1 MDDSA
6 AVLPDIAFPVVD
18 TLNNIMITS
27 EEVKTVLQTLKLGK
41 SSGPDNINNRI
52 LKEIAIPISE
62 PLSDLYNFSLSHGIF
77 PEIWKQAN
85 VSPLYK
91 KDDPSLACNYRPISL
106 LSTVGKVMEKIVHK
120 HIFIYFKL
128 RSHRA
133 NGRVTDKNCFIRSCP
148 FVSVLCPFLI
158 Q

>member
-41 SSGPDNINNRI
+41 SSGPDNINNII

-106 LSTVGKVMEKIVHK
+106 LSTVGKVMEKL
-120 HIFIYFKL
+120 FI
-128 RSHRA
+128 S
-133 NGRVTDKNCFIRSCP
+133 I
-148 FVSVLCPFLI
+148 FLI
-158 Q
+158 TLRITTSLHVCSLDLFQVIRL